1 MKGHFKKST
10 SDLFEAWKAI
20 KHALLN
26 QLKKLRAN
34 QARQQIRIPIEFS
47 GALYSAMRGWVSHEA
62 LKKVEEQRKQFIP
75 IITPLTS
82 CTGAFS
88 RTMGLPYAHILK
100 DLTDAN
106 LVLRLEHFHSQWHL
120 KRSGSP
126 PFLLEPR
133 QRITA
138 ISAKSTAPQ
147 LNTRREPSGFELIEA
162 AAARKALPTCSKCHM
177 LGHTIISKACPQW
190 YSELFST
197 KTAKQTILTTTST
210 ETLETIIV
218 QSSIDLQPESS
229 QPEFAQ
235 PAVSDSAP
243 GSPLRHSDPRV
254 IYDRYVAARDA

>member
-26 QLKKLRAN
+26 QLKELRAN

-47 GALYSAMRGWVSHEA
+47 GALYSAVRGWVSHEA
-62 LKKVEEQRKQFIP
+62 LRKVEEQRKQFIP

-88 RTMGLPYAHILK
+88 RTMGLPYAHVLK

-147 LNTRREPSGFELIEA
+147 LSTRREPSGFELVEA

-177 LGHTIISKACPQW
+177 LGHTMTSKACPQW

-197 KTAKQTILTTTST
+197 KTAKQTVLTTTST

-235 PAVSDSAP
+235 RAVSDSAP
-243 GSPLRHSDPRV
+243 GSPLRHSDPRA